1 MLNIEKNKLAAKD
14 YLVLTIFI
22 RIFAVSCILITL
34 FALFYPPMPGVADQG
49 DFQRVM
55 TIVGLKEISYN
66 SLDFNSHWFRYATT
80 EYAMTPLELE
90 RLIGIIP
97 TTSMIYPITLARII
111 CKMLGF
117 QYFTTKV
124 LALIYSLMYIL
135 SLYMCVKYIP
145 LKRVGTHIFL
155 AVLSL
160 FILMDGGYLIWFNSL
175 YGEPMMILGLL
186 FFTASVLYFLQN
198 TQKISLNKASLIFIA
213 AFLFLGAKM
222 QCFSALPIIIL
233 LILRI
238 PSLGNRFMD
247 KLKILLPIS
256 CFIFLIVFYVKGI
269 YSQINSTC
277 GVDTQYNSVFY
288 GILKNSADPKKDLKI
303 LGLPEDMAVES
314 GKHAYLPK
322 NEYTKYT
329 PGSPLTK
336 NVFNKNI
343 DNLKLLK
350 FYLLQPTRL
359 IDGMKYTAA
368 HCFDTKTSLGKYEK
382 SDIKKYTPNFNR
394 FTMWSDFRNSK
405 LPKNLSFLVS
415 FYALIVLVSVIEYI
429 KRRNNRVEMF
439 RIELLWTIMLIG
451 LLQFPMP
458 YIGNGEADTAKQLFL
473 FNYTFDILFLVSCT
487 WIFDKC
493 YLLFPKFLR
502 TKL

>member
-1 MLNIEKNKLAAKD
+1 MLNIEKNKLTAKD
-14 YLVLTIFI
+14 YLVLPILMKTFI
-22 RIFAVSCILITL
+22 LSCIAIAL
-34 FALFYPPMPGVADQG
+34 FVLFYPPMPGVADQG

-55 TIVGLKEISYN
+55 TVVGLKEISYN
-66 SLDFNSHWFRYATT
+66 SVDFDSHWFKYITNN
-80 EYAMTPLELE
+80 YVMVPLELE

-124 LALIYSLMYIL
+124 LAFIYSLMYIL
-135 SLYMCVKYIP
+135 SLYVCVKYIP

-186 FFTASVLYFLQN
+186 FFIASVLYFLQN
-198 TQKISLNKASLIFIA
+198 TQKISLNKILFIFTA

-233 LILRI
+233 LILRLPLFENTFI
-238 PSLGNRFMD
+238 NRFKMS
-247 KLKILLPIS
+247 LPIACFILL
-256 CFIFLIVFYVKGI
+256 LVFYVKGI
-269 YSQINSTC
+269 YLQINSTC
-277 GVDTQYNSVFY
+277 GIDTQYNSVFY
-288 GILKNSADPKKDLKI
+288 GILKNSENPKKDLKI
-303 LGLPEDMAVES
+303 LGLPEDMSVEA

-322 NEYTKYT
+322 DQYIKYT

-336 NVFNKNI
+336 NTFNKNI

-350 FYLLQPTRL
+350 FYLLHPTRL
-359 IDGMKYTAA
+359 IEGMEYTAA

-394 FTMWSDFRNSK
+394 FTMWSDFRNSR
-405 LPKNLSFLVS
+405 LPKNLSFLIS
-415 FYALIVLVSVIEYI
+415 FYVLIALVSVIEYI
-429 KRRNNRVEMF
+429 KRRNDRVEMF
-439 RIELLWTIMLIG
+439 RVELLWAIMIIG
-451 LLQFPMP
+451 ILQFPMP

-493 YLLFPKFLR
+493 YFLFLKSLN
-502 TKL
+502 K

>member
-1 MLNIEKNKLAAKD
+1 MLNIEKNKLAVRN
-14 YLVLTIFI
+14 YLVLRRLIKIFVI
-22 RIFAVSCILITL
+22 SCIIITS
-34 FALFYPPMPGVADQG
+34 FVLFYPPMPGVADQG

-55 TIVGLKEISYN
+55 TVVGLKEISYN
-66 SLDFNSHWFRYATT
+66 SLDFNSHWFRYTT
-80 EYAMTPLELE
+80 SEYVMTPLELE
-90 RLIGIIP
+90 RLIGVIP

-124 LALIYSLMYIL
+124 LAFIYSLMYIL
-135 SLYMCVKYIP
+135 SIYMCIKYIP
-145 LKRVGTHIFL
+145 LKRIGTHIFL
-155 AVLSL
+155 IVLSL

-198 TQKISLNKASLIFIA
+198 TQKISLNKILFIFIA
-213 AFLFLGAKM
+213 AFLFLGSKM
-222 QCFSALPIIIL
+222 QCFSALPIVIL
-233 LILRI
+233 LILRLPLFENTFI
-238 PSLGNRFMD
+238 GRFKMSLPIACF
-247 KLKILLPIS
+247 ILL
-256 CFIFLIVFYVKGI
+256 LVFYVKGT
-269 YSQINSTC
+269 YLQINSTC
-277 GVDTQYNSVFY
+277 GIDTQYNSVFY
-288 GILKNSADPKKDLKI
+288 GILKNSPNPKKDLE
-303 LGLPEDMAVES
+303 LLDLPADMSVEA

-322 NEYTKYT
+322 DQYIKYT

-336 NVFNKNI
+336 NTFNKNI
-343 DNLKLLK
+343 NNLKLLK

-382 SDIKKYTPNFNR
+382 SEVKKYTPDFNR
-394 FTMWSDFRNSK
+394 FTMWSDFRNSR
-405 LPKNLSFLVS
+405 LPKKLAFLIS
-415 FYALIVLVSVIEYI
+415 FYISIVLVSVIEYI
-429 KRRNNRVEMF
+429 KRRNNRVEIF
-439 RIELLWTIMLIG
+439 RIELLWAIMLIG

-493 YLLFPKFLR
+493 YSLFSKSLHIKF
-502 TKL
+502 